1 MSLCIILL
9 LFCYHFVE
17 LSVLATPAPAELWLV
32 NLWIMIY
39 SNGVNDDIHWTLW
52 DGVIMYTEHNTHF
65 GIFYQQRVGKGKP
78 LVLQLME

>member
-1 MSLCIILL
+1 MHDDNISNDD
-9 LFCYHFVE
+9 HAGDHDNNNV
-17 LSVLATPAPAELWLV
+17 SDD
-32 NLWIMIY
+32 
-39 SNGVNDDIHWTLW
+39 NGVNDDIHWTLW